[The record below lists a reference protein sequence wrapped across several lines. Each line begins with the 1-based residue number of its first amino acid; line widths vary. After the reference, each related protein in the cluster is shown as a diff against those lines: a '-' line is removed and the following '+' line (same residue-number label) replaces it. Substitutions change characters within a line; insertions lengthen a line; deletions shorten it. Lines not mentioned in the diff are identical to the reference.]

1 MMSNHDD
8 VNQGG
13 NGVPSNYGAPDPEE
27 QLRQLVDT
35 ALDAVVTCDTKSR
48 ILVWNSGAE
57 RLFGWKAEEA
67 IGMHLAET
75 IIPEEMREA
84 HNRGMAHYLQ
94 TGDGPVLG
102 QRIEVEAI
110 DRNGRRFPVELS
122 INPIQTPEGLS
133 FSGFIRDISDRLES
147 ERQIREG
154 EERLKLIFDAADEGV
169 WDLRFSPE
177 GSVVDSVFSDRTR
190 DVLGEDAGG
199 IPPNRTCI
207 CDEDLPLVEQ
217 AWTNHWNGETDNFQL
232 EYRISEEAD
241 SEYRWVRERGTI
253 VRRHEDGVPE
263 RAVGSVVDITIRR
276 RLEAAL
282 LSAQKGEALGLLA
295 GGFAHDLNNI
305 LAAIQGHASMLRMFG
320 TNQEKIEESIQ
331 VIELA
336 VTRGKSLT
344 RNMLQLGRPTQIR
357 KKTVGFV
364 AVVKEA
370 MELVAPALPKTISV
384 DIEVEFEGDVHV
396 HLSPEQLQQALLNL
410 VINSRDS
417 MPAGGELVI
426 RVGIRSAQTNGS
438 QLGVIQVS
446 DTGCGIPEKDQEKV
460 LQPFFSTK
468 GAMGTGLG
476 LAIVQGFVLDNDGSL
491 RIESSE
497 GKGTTIEM
505 EIPLVS
511 GVIEA
516 SSDKALGASG
526 SSESYR
532 VLLAEDHSLLRP
544 ILKEAI
550 EISGHHV
557 EVASDGAEAEKLGTK
572 NRPDIMVMDIDLP
585 ITCGDVVA
593 QNLRT
598 EWKADIPVIFI
609 TGNTDFIDPGW
620 PASSVLRKPFDIEDL
635 AEVIMD
641 LMAHS

>member
-1 MMSNHDD
+1 MSSEDD

-13 NGVPSNYGAPDPEE
+13 NDVPVYQGAPDPEE

-57 RLFGWKAEEA
+57 RLFGWSAEEA
-67 IGMHLAET
+67 IGMLLAET

-102 QRIEVEAI
+102 QRIEVEAM
-110 DRNGRRFPVELS
+110 DRSGRRFPVELS

-133 FSGFIRDISDRLES
+133 FSGFIRDISDRIES
-147 ERQIREG
+147 ERKIREG

-169 WDLRFSPE
+169 WDLRFSLE
-177 GSVVDSVFSDRTR
+177 GSVIDSVFGDRTR
-190 DVLGEDAGG
+190 DLLGENAGG

-207 CDEDLPLVEQ
+207 CDEDRPLVEQ
-217 AWTNHWNGETDNFQL
+217 AWADHWDGKTDNFEL
-232 EYRISEEAD
+232 EYRIAGKED

-263 RAVGSVVDITIRR
+263 RAVGSVVDITVRR

-282 LSAQKGEALGLLA
+282 LAAQKGEALGLLA

-305 LAAIQGHASMLRMFG
+305 LAAIQGHASLLRMFG
-320 TNQEKIEESIQ
+320 TNQEKIEESVQ

-370 MELVAPALPKTISV
+370 MEMISPALPKTITV
-384 DIEVEFEGDVHV
+384 DLEVEFQGDVHV

-417 MPAGGELVI
+417 MPTGGELVI
-426 RVGIRSAQTNGS
+426 RVGVRSVQPNKS
-438 QLGVIQVS
+438 KVGVIQVA
-446 DTGCGIPEKDQEKV
+446 DTGCGIPEEDQENV

-476 LAIVQGFVLDNDGSL
+476 LAIVQGFVLDNDGTL
-491 RIESSE
+491 RIESGE

-511 GVIEA
+511 GVIEK
-516 SSDKALGASG
+516 SDKALGSSG
-526 SSESYR
+526 SSEKYR
-532 VLLAEDHSLLRP
+532 VLLAEDHPLLRP

-550 EISGHHV
+550 ELSGHHV
-557 EVASDGAEAEKLGTK
+557 EVASDGAEAESLGTQ

-585 ITCGDVVA
+585 ISCGDVIA
-593 QNLRT
+593 QHLRT
-598 EWKADIPVIFI
+598 VWEAEIPVIFI
-609 TGNTDFIDPGW
+609 TGNTDFIDPGL
-620 PASSVLRKPFDIEDL
+620 PSSQLLRKPFDIEDL

-641 LMAHS
+641 LMSNS